1 VKRYHYDSTGRLG
14 YIEVE
19 ANQRD
24 SGTYWCKVFEYD
36 LNDRIKVTISLNNG
50 KTRSLKKW
58 EWNDEGNELKIYSKD
73 HRGRKNVEFFRYD
86 EKNRL
91 IEYSDNLNDKTLRIY
106 KMEYYENNLIKE
118 LITLAPNDDWTHIK
132 SYQYSFE

>member
-1 VKRYHYDSTGRLG
+1 
-14 YIEVE
+14 
-19 ANQRD
+19 
-24 SGTYWCKVFEYD
+24 
-36 LNDRIKVTISLNNG
+36 LNIG

-58 EWNDEGNELKIYSKD
+58 GWNDDGNELNIYSKA